1 MLKKLKSSLVFICLI
16 SLLTGCVNQNQ
27 EVTSDQ
33 EITVAATSIAVTEI
47 LDQLNIPAK
56 QVVGIPQSD
65 SYTVPKKYQKTT
77 KIGNAM
83 TPDMEKISTLK
94 PDLILSPN
102 SLESD
107 LSSKYEKI
115 KISSSFL
122 NLKNLSGMYKSIEEL
137 GKLFNKEKQAK
148 KLVDEYVD
156 YMVSFRE
163 KYQNN
168 VSPRVLILMGLPGG
182 SYVVATESSYVG
194 DLVKLAGGT
203 NKYGYGNWEDF
214 VNLIVEDILKRDFYQ
229 ELDTYQNDLLVIH
242 GTKDTTVPYEISNK
256 YMKLFHKGTKF
267 ISIEDGNHNFDKLSD
282 IKQVLKLT
290 LDFFE

>member
-115 KISSSFL
+115 KIS
-122 NLKNLSGMYKSIEEL
+122 
-137 GKLFNKEKQAK
+137 
-148 KLVDEYVD
+148 
-156 YMVSFRE
+156 
-163 KYQNN
+163 
-168 VSPRVLILMGLPGG
+168 
-182 SYVVATESSYVG
+182 
-194 DLVKLAGGT
+194 
-203 NKYGYGNWEDF
+203 
-214 VNLIVEDILKRDFYQ
+214 
-229 ELDTYQNDLLVIH
+229 
-242 GTKDTTVPYEISNK
+242 
-256 YMKLFHKGTKF
+256 
-267 ISIEDGNHNFDKLSD
+267 
-282 IKQVLKLT
+282 
-290 LDFFE
+290 

>member
-94 PDLILSPN
+94 PDLILHDIRTYRLHLPTIAQLYGCHLKTQPVKEEAEILLYKKSR
-102 SLESD
+102 
-107 LSSKYEKI
+107 LSA
-115 KISSSFL
+115 FL
-122 NLKNLSGMYKSIEEL
+122 RTACCY
-137 GKLFNKEKQAK
+137 F
-148 KLVDEYVD
+148 
-156 YMVSFRE
+156 
-163 KYQNN
+163 
-168 VSPRVLILMGLPGG
+168 
-182 SYVVATESSYVG
+182 T
-194 DLVKLAGGT
+194 
-203 NKYGYGNWEDF
+203 
-214 VNLIVEDILKRDFYQ
+214 
-229 ELDTYQNDLLVIH
+229 
-242 GTKDTTVPYEISNK
+242 
-256 YMKLFHKGTKF
+256 
-267 ISIEDGNHNFDKLSD
+267 
-282 IKQVLKLT
+282 
-290 LDFFE
+290 